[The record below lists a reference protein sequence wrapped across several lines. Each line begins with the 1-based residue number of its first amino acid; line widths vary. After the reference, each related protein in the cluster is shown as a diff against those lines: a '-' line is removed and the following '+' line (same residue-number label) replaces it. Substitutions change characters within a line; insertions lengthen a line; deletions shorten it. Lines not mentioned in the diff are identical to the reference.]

1 MSVVEKFVE
10 EVSDS
15 EQHHAGTHV
24 HGPNC
29 SHGDHEDDHEDVQN
43 IHGRM
48 VLNRNEKKARNE
60 LLKLGLKPIT
70 GIHRVTFVRG
80 KTIFAI
86 SEPEVYKNPTSD
98 SYIVFGEA
106 RVEDPGFQAQ
116 MAAAQRMIREAASNP
131 SASASTG
138 APQFKPSVP
147 EFAQSTTQPENSQVN
162 NEQADEDEEE
172 VDVDPSQL
180 NESDIK
186 IVMEQASV
194 SRNKAIKSL
203 VEHDF
208 DVVNTIM
215 DLSM

>member
-1 MSVVEKFVE
+1 MSSFVE
-10 EVSDS
+10 EVAD
-15 EQHHAGTHV
+15 ADTHV

-29 SHGDHEDDHEDVQN
+29 SHSHQHHDGDEEIQN

-48 VLNRNEKKARNE
+48 VMNRNETKARKE

-80 KTIFAI
+80 KSVFAI

-116 MAAAQRMIREAASNP
+116 MAAAQRMVQQATAQAGTGSSPANFAGMTAASGDNV
-131 SASASTG
+131 
-138 APQFKPSVP
+138 Q
-147 EFAQSTTQPENSQVN
+147 
-162 NEQADEDEEE
+162 EQEADDDED
-172 VDVDPSQL
+172 VDASGL
-180 NESDIK
+180 IESDIK
-186 IVMEQASV
+186 IVMEQANV
-194 SRNKAIKSL
+194 SRSVAINSL
-203 VEHDF
+203 KEHDN

>member
-1 MSVVEKFVE
+1 MSSFVE
-10 EVSDS
+10 EVAD
-15 EQHHAGTHV
+15 ADTHV

-29 SHGDHEDDHEDVQN
+29 NHAHHHDEHEQVQN

-48 VLNRNEKKARNE
+48 VMNRNETKARKE

-80 KTIFAI
+80 KMVFAI

-116 MAAAQRMIREAASNP
+116 MAAAQRMVQQATAQANVNAGAGLAGMTAAAS
-131 SASASTG
+131 AT
-138 APQFKPSVP
+138 
-147 EFAQSTTQPENSQVN
+147 
-162 NEQADEDEEE
+162 EQQTEE
-172 VDVDPSQL
+172 VDDDDEDVDATGL

-186 IVMEQASV
+186 IVMEQANVTRSV
-194 SRNKAIKSL
+194 AIKSL
-203 VEHDF
+203 KEHDN

>member
-1 MSVVEKFVE
+1 MSFVE
-10 EVSDS
+10 EVADAEHHQS
-15 EQHHAGTHV
+15 EHV

-29 SHGDHEDDHEDVQN
+29 SHGHEEQHMHN
-43 IHGRM
+43 RM
-48 VLNRNEKKARNE
+48 VLNRNEKKAREE

-70 GIHRVTFVRG
+70 GIHRITFVRG

-86 SEPEVYKNPTSD
+86 SEPEVYKNPASD

-116 MAAAQRMIREAASNP
+116 MAAAQRMVQQAAAQSAQNQAV
-131 SASASTG
+131 SGETASA
-138 APQFKPSVP
+138 
-147 EFAQSTTQPENSQVN
+147 QS
-162 NEQADEDEEE
+162 ADYTETAAAAEDDDEESAE
-172 VDVDPSQL
+172 GL

-186 IVMEQASV
+186 IVMDQANV
-194 SRNKAIKSL
+194 SRGKAIIAL
-203 VEHDF
+203 REHDN